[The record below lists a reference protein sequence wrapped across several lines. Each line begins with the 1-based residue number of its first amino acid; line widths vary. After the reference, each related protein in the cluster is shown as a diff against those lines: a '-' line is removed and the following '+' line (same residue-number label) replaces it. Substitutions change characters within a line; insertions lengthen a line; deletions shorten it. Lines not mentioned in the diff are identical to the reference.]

1 MRVRC
6 LHGCHLE
13 LTNRLS
19 APPAPERCRRQPFTP
34 IESRYA
40 KARTAPNTRSSA
52 RSEACAPD
60 SRGRPAY
67 LTQQG
72 DVFFVDGGFRGCRA
86 RRWLALGLGQVE
98 AEPIDPRGRAPTRRG
113 T

>member
-6 LHGCHLE
+6 LPGCHLE

-52 RSEACAPD
+52 RSEASCP
-60 SRGRPAY
+60 GPAY

-72 DVFFVDGGFRGCRA
+72 DVFFVDGGFRGWRA

-98 AEPIDPRGRAPTRRG
+98 AEPIDPKGRAPTRRG